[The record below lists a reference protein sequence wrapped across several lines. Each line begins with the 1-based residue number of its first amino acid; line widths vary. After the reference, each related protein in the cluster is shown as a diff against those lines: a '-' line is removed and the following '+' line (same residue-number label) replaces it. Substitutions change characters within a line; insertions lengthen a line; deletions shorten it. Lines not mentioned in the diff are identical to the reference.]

1 MKYIEAINE
10 YKPKNEEKTI
20 FIAGGISGTKK
31 WQPELVEMLKNEN
44 ITIFNPRRKYYK
56 DSEEAAQE
64 QIAWECKY
72 ILKVDAV
79 SFWFPK
85 ETLCPITLY
94 ELGKISAG
102 NQKIFIGLDPEY
114 KRKLDVECQTRLVR
128 PDVQIVYSME
138 DLAKQIKRYFGEDAP
153 KKPEVS

>member
-1 MKYIEAINE
+1 MKYIEAPQKYESTPNE
-10 YKPKNEEKTI
+10 KSI

-31 WQPELVEMLKNEN
+31 WQPELVEMLKNQD
-44 ITIFNPRRKYYK
+44 ITILNPRRKYYP
-56 DSEEAAQE
+56 DTPNAAQE
-64 QIAWECKY
+64 QIEWEYEHMQKANA
-72 ILKVDAV
+72 I

-114 KRKLDVECQTRLVR
+114 KRKLDVEFQIKLAR
-128 PDVQIVYSME
+128 PDVQIVYSLE
-138 DLAKQIKRYFGEDAP
+138 DLAKQIKGWA
-153 KKPEVS
+153 K